1 MFYKVANNP
10 ENNRRQWKAAPPS
23 DSEPAD
29 DFDGGMLKF
38 TYSGN
43 FPLDLMLCFKRIFQL
58 FSTSK
63 KKLMLS
69 SFGDTY
75 AVSNHIAFISLTE
88 KQLQGIWTDVTQTL
102 RESDSGV
109 RTKLTLMENS
119 KTEWFIF
126 RKQWVC
132 KKKKLNLGV
141 YIDRVL
147 QETFSCTASISLYKY
162 SQNGVGSEIATLWA
176 QLRIDRCW
184 FDTENRFLKM
194 TCFSMGWDICERD
207 KHHLF

>member
-10 ENNRRQWKAAPPS
+10 ENNRRQWKAAPPT

-88 KQLQGIWTDVTQTL
+88 N
-102 RESDSGV
+102 
-109 RTKLTLMENS
+109 NS
-119 KTEWFIF
+119 KESELMLL
-126 RKQWVC
+126 
-132 KKKKLNLGV
+132 KLLG
-141 YIDRVL
+141 RVI
-147 QETFSCTASISLYKY
+147 QVSG
-162 SQNGVGSEIATLWA
+162 QN
-176 QLRIDRCW
+176 
-184 FDTENRFLKM
+184 
-194 TCFSMGWDICERD
+194 
-207 KHHLF
+207 